1 MHEGAGGHLN
11 PEVSA
16 LTTGLGTT
24 EATLP
29 ATDALFLGSGW
40 SESNSDG
47 A

>member
-16 LTTGLGTT
+16 LTTGLGTM

-29 ATDALFLGSGW
+29 GTDALFWVGLVRV
-40 SESNSDG
+40 
-47 A
+47 